1 MKTLSAKTIACV
13 TKFINESNTVGI
25 QAIKASATR
34 SLQERN
40 PNGTQYAIA
49 ALELKSIDSIL

>member
-13 TKFINESNTVGI
+13 TKFINESNAIGI
-25 QAIKASATR
+25 QTIKVGATTA
-34 SLQERN
+34 LQERD

-49 ALELKSIDSIL
+49 KLELEIISKL